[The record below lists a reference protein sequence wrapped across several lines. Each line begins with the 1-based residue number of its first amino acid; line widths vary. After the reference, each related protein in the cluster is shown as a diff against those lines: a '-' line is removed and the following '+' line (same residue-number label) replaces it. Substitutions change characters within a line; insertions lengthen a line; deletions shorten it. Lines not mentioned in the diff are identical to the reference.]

1 MKIDIVSDVV
11 CPWCYIGKRRLEKAL
26 QTRPL
31 ATEPEI
37 SWQPF
42 QLNPHMPAGGMER
55 TAYLEAKYG
64 TADRARRHYGA
75 IGRAGREEGID
86 FRFDLIRRMPN
97 TVNSHR
103 LIRFA
108 GLHGLQNAV
117 AEGLFLAYFTEGR
130 DIGDVQVLAAIGAEA
145 GLAPGDVTLYL
156 ESDEDTAYI
165 NREDRRIRDLGIS
178 AAPCFVIG
186 GKYAVSGAQAP
197 EVFHQIFDLVR
208 EERNSLAAAA
218 E

>member
-1 MKIDIVSDVV
+1 MRIDIVADMA

-26 QTRPL
+26 QSRPL
-31 ATEPEI
+31 ASEPEI
-37 SWQPF
+37 GWQPF
-42 QLNPHMPAGGMER
+42 QINPNMPAGGMER

-64 TADRARRHYGA
+64 AADRARRHYGA
-75 IGRAGREEGID
+75 ISRAGREENID
-86 FRFDLIRRMPN
+86 FRFDLIRRTPN

-103 LIRFA
+103 LIHFA
-108 GLHGLQNAV
+108 GSHGLQNLV
-117 AEGLFLAYFTEGR
+117 VEGLFRAYFTQGR

-145 GLAPGDVTLYL
+145 GLAPGDLTLYL
-156 ESDEDTAYI
+156 ESGKDSTYI
-165 NREDRRIRDLGIS
+165 SREGRRIRDLGVT

-186 GKYAVSGAQAP
+186 DRYAVSGAQAP
-197 EVFHQIFDLVR
+197 EIFHQIFDLVR